1 MIFRIT
7 LIKSRQWN
15 RLKRS
20 HWILHRGWPTD
31 CIKFR
36 PCRELALTSIIIWQW
51 QAWIRGCC
59 ITFSI
64 LCPSNMHGKSR
75 ESKWEF
81 QGNLRLII
89 DLCREF
95 MTFES
100 GDTLIKRERGR
111 APEVRWSADMMERA
125 REMLLLSAVLLYLVN
140 GVCLQ
145 GTPARSVAA
154 VY

>member
-1 MIFRIT
+1 MHILVDNEIILRIT
-7 LIKSRQWN
+7 LTKSRQWN
-15 RLKRS
+15 RLKNS
-20 HWILHRGWPTD
+20 HWIPHRGRPTD
-31 CIKFR
+31 CIKYSDR
-36 PCRELALTSIIIWQW
+36 PEF
-51 QAWIRGCC
+51 C

-75 ESKWEF
+75 ESKWEL
-81 QGNLRLII
+81 QRNLRLII
-89 DLCREF
+89 DLYREF

-100 GDTLIKRERGR
+100 GDTFIRERGR
-111 APEVRWSADMMERA
+111 APEVRWSADMIERA
-125 REMLLLSAVLLYLVN
+125 REMLLLLSAVLLYLAN